1 MNSMS
6 SKLVRPDG
14 RHSIEPMVWRTMEV
28 GNRGAELLLERLV
41 PGEAAGGA
49 ERERSLEQRIREA
62 HAAGVREGEATGHKR
77 AAAEVQPVIAR
88 LCRSIEE
95 IGGLRARMRGEA
107 ERDLVRLALAIAR
120 RILGRELA
128 VDPDAIHGLV
138 LGALD
143 KIKSQ
148 EISRVRVHPAQEEA
162 VRECLRE
169 TVTSAVEVIG
179 DPASQPGTVILE
191 TERGSLDASVESQL
205 REIERGL
212 ADRLRRKT

>member
-1 MNSMS
+1 MS

-14 RHSIEPMVWRTMEV
+14 AHSIEPMVWRTVEA
-28 GNRGAELLLERLV
+28 GDGGAGLLLEQMV
-41 PGEAAGGA
+41 AGGA
-49 ERERSLEQRIREA
+49 GGGSERERSLDLRIREA
-62 HAAGVREGEATGHKR
+62 HAAGVREGEASGHKR
-77 AAAEVQPVIAR
+77 AAAELQPVIAR
-88 LCRSIEE
+88 LCRSIEDM
-95 IGGLRARMRGEA
+95 GSLRARMRGEA

-162 VRECLRE
+162 VRQCLRE
-169 TVTSAVEVIG
+169 TMTSAVEVIA
-179 DPASQPGTVILE
+179 DPACQPGTVVLE

-212 ADRLRRKT
+212 TDRLRKQT

>member
-1 MNSMS
+1 MS
-6 SKLVRPDG
+6 SKLMRPDG
-14 RHSIEPMVWRTMEV
+14 PHSIKPMVWRTVEA
-28 GNRGAELLLERLV
+28 GDRDAEFLLEGLV
-41 PGEAAGGA
+41 PGAAGGGS

-62 HAAGVREGEATGHKR
+62 HAAGVREGEASGHTR
-77 AAAEVQPVIAR
+77 AAAELQPVIAR
-88 LCRSIEE
+88 LCRSIDE
-95 IGGLRARMRGEA
+95 IGSLRARLRGEA

-148 EISRVRVHPAQEEA
+148 EISRVRVHSAQEEA

-169 TVTSAVEVIG
+169 TVTAAVEVIA
-179 DPASQPGTVILE
+179 DPACQPGTVVLE

-212 ADRLRRKT
+212 ADRLGRQT

>member
-1 MNSMS
+1 MS
-6 SKLVRPDG
+6 SKLVRLDDQ
-14 RHSIEPMVWRTMEV
+14 HSIEPMILRTVEA
-28 GNRGAELLLERLV
+28 GGRGAELLLGPLV
-41 PGEAAGGA
+41 GGTAGGGS
-49 ERERSLEQRIREA
+49 ERELWLEQRVREA
-62 HAAGVREGEATGHKR
+62 HAAGVREGEASGHKR
-77 AAAEVQPVIAR
+77 AAAELQPVIAR
-88 LCRSIEE
+88 LSRSIED
-95 IGGLRARMRGEA
+95 ICSLRARMRGEA
-107 ERDLVRLALAIAR
+107 ERDLVRLSLAIAR

-138 LGALD
+138 LGALE

-169 TVTSAVEVIG
+169 TVTSAVEVIA
-179 DPASQPGTVILE
+179 DQACEPGTVVLE

-212 ADRLRRKT
+212 ADRLRRQT

>member
-1 MNSMS
+1 M
-6 SKLVRPDG
+6 
-14 RHSIEPMVWRTMEV
+14 
-28 GNRGAELLLERLV
+28 
-41 PGEAAGGA
+41 
-49 ERERSLEQRIREA
+49 
-62 HAAGVREGEATGHKR
+62 
-77 AAAEVQPVIAR
+77 IAR
-88 LCRSIEE
+88 LCRSIED
-95 IGGLRARMRGEA
+95 IGSLRARLRGES

-138 LGALD
+138 LGALE

-162 VRECLRE
+162 VRECLKQ
-169 TVTSAVEVIG
+169 TVVSALEVIA
-179 DPASQPGTVILE
+179 DPASEPGTVVLE

-212 ADRLRRKT
+212 ADRLRKQT